1 MGGRQLA
8 TLFGVSTLF
17 SFLGP
22 TSHSLSTNLH
32 RPITFQSNGT
42 TALRFPPIVR
52 HHFFAEKETIS
63 FPFSLFIIY
72 LFLIVLSLS
81 LFLVIKT
88 TVPFFLIISIRSHSQ
103 KREREKKKKKSLF
116 LHLLTSRNCYC
127 VPNLSPTRW

>member
-72 LFLIVLSLS
+72 LFLIAVSLS
-81 LFLVIKT
+81 FKIIKT
-88 TVPFFLIISIRSHSQ
+88 IAPFLLFQSLQFAFS
-103 KREREKKKKKSLF
+103 EREKSLCF
-116 LHLLTSRNCYC
+116 FTCSQSRNCYC

>member
-8 TLFGVSTLF
+8 T
-17 SFLGP
+17 FLGFSP
-22 TSHSLSTNLH
+22 ILLRGSHVTFTLNKSPPYDH
-32 RPITFQSNGT
+32 IPIQRAS
-42 TALRFPPIVR
+42 ALTFPPIVR